1 MHKKHPSSKER
12 FNKQKILQMEEQFI
26 DCYRKH
32 GNRFFRIF
40 LGLYKGNYKNLL
52 LSSVFF
58 ILKASPEYL
67 LPLITADIINLATNK
82 PENAITL
89 FLFDLLFAVL
99 LLVQN
104 IPNHMLHVNFLSK
117 ANRSVEAGLRGAMIR
132 QLQQLSLSFHK
143 STPSGSIQSKIM
155 RDVENIEAFSN
166 QIFTTF
172 LRILVSMSI
181 TLTIVITKNIIVFFM
196 FLVCVPFA
204 CITVYNFRKPL
215 RTRNREFRKEVEH
228 TSSEVFDMIELVPVT
243 RAHALQHKEIEKLT
257 NEVTAVAERGYRLD
271 FIQSL
276 FGSVHWVIF
285 SLFQVLCLMFT
296 GFLAYK
302 GKITNIGDITLYQT
316 YFTSLIG
323 YVNSIIALMP
333 ILSKGAEAIN
343 SVGEILSCTDIEEN
357 KNKRRIKKLDGVYEF
372 KNVSFNYDDET
383 PVLKGLDLKVNKG
396 ETVAFVGSSG
406 SGKTTILN
414 LLIGFYKPT
423 SGTITV
429 DGKDL
434 NEIDLNSY
442 RRHISVVPQKTILF
456 SSTVKENITYGNP
469 NISKKHLNSVI
480 EAAQLKTVIENL
492 PHGIKTQVGEHGDKL
507 SGGQKQR
514 ISIARAIIRDPSVI
528 ILDEATSAL
537 DSVSEREIQNA
548 INTLTKKR
556 TTFIVAHRLSTIKNA
571 DKIAVIKDG
580 RCVEYGTYD
589 ELLEMK
595 GEFYELRQAGT
606 V

>member
-1 MHKKHPSSKER
+1 MSNTHRSSKER
-12 FNKQKILQMEEQFI
+12 FNKQQILKMEEQFI
-26 DCYRKH
+26 DCYRNH
-32 GNRFFRIF
+32 GNRFFKIF

-52 LSSVFF
+52 LSSFFF
-58 ILKASPEYL
+58 IIKASPEFL
-67 LPLITADIINLATNK
+67 LPLITADVINIAISK
-82 PENAITL
+82 PENAL
-89 FLFDLLFAVL
+89 PHFLLDLLFAIIL
-99 LLVQN
+99 LLQN

-132 QLQQLSLSFHK
+132 QLQQLSLSFH
-143 STPSGSIQSKIM
+143 SATPTGSIQSKIM

-172 LRILVSMSI
+172 LRIAVSMTI
-181 TLTIVITKNIIVFFM
+181 TLAIVISKNITVFFM

-204 CITVYNFRKPL
+204 CLTVYNFRKPL
-215 RTRNREFRKEVEH
+215 RSRNREFRKEVEH

-243 RAHALQHKEIEKLT
+243 RAHALQKKEIDKLT

-285 SLFQVLCLMFT
+285 SLFQVMCLMFT

-323 YVNSIIALMP
+323 YVNSIISLTP
-333 ILSKGAEAIN
+333 ILSKGAESIN
-343 SVGEILSCTDIEEN
+343 SVGEILSCTDIEDN
-357 KNKRRIKKLDGVYEF
+357 KNKKKLKQLKGVYEF
-372 KNVSFNYDDET
+372 KNVSFNYDNET
-383 PVLKGLDLKVNKG
+383 PVLKGLDLRVEEG

-423 SGTITV
+423 SGCITV
-429 DGKDL
+429 DGVDI
-434 NEIDLNSY
+434 NELDLNSY
-442 RRHISVVPQKTILF
+442 RRHISVVPQKSILF
-456 SSTVKENITYGNP
+456 SSSVKENITYGNP
-469 NISKKHLNSVI
+469 NISKKQLNSVI
-480 EAAQLKTVIENL
+480 EAAQLKKVIEML
-492 PHGIKTQVGEHGDKL
+492 PQGIETQVGEHGDKL

-528 ILDEATSAL
+528 IFDEATSAL

-548 INTLTKKR
+548 INALTEKR

-580 RCVEYGTYD
+580 RCVEFGAYD
-589 ELLEMK
+589 ELLEQK
-595 GEFYELRQAGT
+595 GEFYELHQAGT
-606 V
+606 I

>member
-52 LSSVFF
+52 LSSFFF

-67 LPLITADIINLATNK
+67 LPLITADIINIATNK
-82 PENAITL
+82 PENATPL
-89 FLFDLLFAVL
+89 FLFDLLFAIL
-99 LLVQN
+99 LLAQN

-132 QLQQLSLSFHK
+132 QLHQLALSFHK

-166 QIFTTF
+166 QISTTF
-172 LRILVSMSI
+172 LRIIVSMSI
-181 TLTIVITKNIIVFFM
+181 TLTIVITKNITVFFM

-204 CITVYNFRKPL
+204 CITVSKFRKPL
-215 RTRNREFRKEVEH
+215 KTRNREFRKEVEH

-243 RAHALQHKEIEKLT
+243 RAHALQKKEIEKLT

-276 FGSVHWVIF
+276 FGSVHWVTF

-357 KNKRRIKKLDGVYEF
+357 KNKHRLKKLDGVYEF

-396 ETVAFVGSSG
+396 ETVAFVGGSG

-423 SGTITV
+423 SGSITV

-456 SSTVKENITYGNP
+456 SSTIKENITYGNP
-469 NISKKHLNSVI
+469 NISKKQLNSVI

-492 PHGIKTQVGEHGDKL
+492 PHGIETQVGEHGDKL

-548 INTLTKKR
+548 LNTLTEKR

-580 RCVEYGTYD
+580 RCVEYGTYN
-589 ELLEMK
+589 ELLEKK